1 MATSDLSTPPQGTR
15 IKVQKVKTARAKLNG
30 DELLAQLCFLFPQ
43 YTLNEA
49 RRLPY
54 KDVQLLLRVAQKQQ
68 ATQLYNLTQVV
79 AAPHT
84 KKGEGVKKLSEHFKK
99 IANS

>member
-1 MATSDLSTPPQGTR
+1 METSNSSTPPQGKR
-15 IKVQKVKTARAKLNG
+15 VKVQKVKSASSKLNG
-30 DELLAQLCFLFPQ
+30 DELLAQLCFLYPQ

-68 ATQLYNLTQVV
+68 AAQLYNLTQVV

-84 KKGEGVKKLSEHFKK
+84 KKGEGVRKLSEHFKK

>member
-1 MATSDLSTPPQGTR
+1 MNANDSLPQEGKR
-15 IKVQKVKTARAKLNG
+15 IKVQQVKSSQRKINV
-30 DELLAQLCFLFPQ
+30 DELLAQVCYHYPQ
-43 YTLNEA
+43 YTFQDAANLSY
-49 RRLPY
+49 RR
-54 KDVQLLLRVAQKQQ
+54 VQLLLSVAQKQK
-68 ATQLYNLTQVV
+68 AIEYYNLTQIV